1 MRLASRSGGER
12 KVGSAGYLE
21 RMTTQTTIAVP
32 KLEVS
37 TTGARN
43 VFETDTFE
51 NGDGSLWISP
61 DSSWGAGDV
70 GFVDDVLRLSV
81 GRDLFGPDAKVSYV
95 WCGRD
100 SDASEV
106 DSVLLSIAIPGV
118 AGVHLTSSDP
128 LLTTAVT
135 PGDAESAT
143 DCAVGIYEAVAIHL
157 GEVLGRL
164 TAEV

>member
-106 DSVLLSIAIPGV
+106 GLGPAVDRNPGSRGSAPDLVGSTAYNRSDSRRRR
-118 AGVHLTSSDP
+118 D
-128 LLTTAVT
+128 
-135 PGDAESAT
+135 AT